1 MIRISTNKPNSGFYV
16 VRVGNNENSKK
27 ENKVCFY
34 NFLNRNYNT
43 FYCHMNGK
51 VIWIHRSNGYVA
63 VIYEIRVLTNM
74 DQNPE
79 TDITSEATVSVSS
92 FKDGYPFTHL
102 YDGDLSTKCQAKS
115 SPSWLKLKFS
125 DLYTISHVQVKTA
138 LYSGTFFVLRVGMD
152 ELPPFAVPACS
163 IILKG
168 TSNFLKYWCYK
179 KGNAVLITRNA
190 NFVVYEINVF
200 KT

>member
-1 MIRISTNKPNSGFYV
+1 MIRISTHKPKQSYYV
-16 VRVGNNENSKK
+16 VRVGNNENSKN

-51 VIWIHRSNGYVA
+51 VIWIHRNNGNV
-63 VIYEIRVLTNM
+63 VIIYEIQVLTNM
-74 DQNPE
+74 NQNPE

-92 FKDGYPFTHL
+92 FKDGYPLANL
-102 YDGDLSTKCQAKS
+102 YDGDLSTKCQAKN
-115 SPSWLKLKFS
+115 SPSWLKLKFN
-125 DLYTISHVQVKTA
+125 DLYMISHVQVKAVSYT
-138 LYSGTFFVLRVGMD
+138 GIFFILRVGMD
-152 ELPPFAVPACS
+152 EVSPFAVPACS
-163 IILKG
+163 IILKSN
-168 TSNFLKYWCYK
+168 SNFLKYWCYK
-179 KGNAVLITRNA
+179 KGNAVLITRNG

>member
-1 MIRISTNKPNSGFYV
+1 MIRISTSKPNSGFYV
-16 VRVGNNENSKK
+16 VRVGNDENSKK

-34 NFLNRNYNT
+34 NFLNKNYNT
-43 FYCHMNGK
+43 FYCHINGK

-63 VIYEIRVLTNM
+63 VIYEIQVLTNM

-92 FKDGYPFTHL
+92 FKDGYPLTHL
-102 YDGDLSTKCQAKS
+102 HDGDLSTKCHAKN

-125 DLYTISHVQVKTA
+125 DLYMISHVQVKVS
-138 LYSGTFFVLRVGMD
+138 YSTMFFVLRVGMD
-152 ELPPFAVPACS
+152 EGSPFTVQPCS
-163 IILKG
+163 ILLKNN
-168 TSNFLKYWCYK
+168 SNFLKYWCYK

-200 KT
+200 KTQ